1 MARWSNRL
9 FRPLCLLPLLALAA
23 CGDEGAETTPPAEA
37 TKADGAV
44 ADADTKPGKSSTPPE
59 AVPGRPGER
68 PVKEAQSG
76 PVATPLPQDA
86 PAALTDPSLA
96 SEQAPASFKC
106 HFETSKGAFVVEVT
120 RAWAP
125 VGADRFYNLCKVG
138 WFDNAKFFR
147 NIGGFMVQFGISAY
161 PAATTAWKEATIH
174 DDAVVES
181 NTPLMVTF
189 AKTGAPNSRTTQIF
203 INHGNNK
210 NLDGMGFAP
219 FGKVVEGAD
228 VVGQLYDG
236 YGEGAP
242 RGKGPRQ
249 DLVMKVGDLYLED
262 RFPKLDK
269 IVSTKVK

>member
-1 MARWSNRL
+1 MARWPIRL

-23 CGDEGAETTPPAEA
+23 CSDEVAEVTPPQ
-37 TKADGAV
+37 ADV
-44 ADADTKPGKSSTPPE
+44 KPTDADTKPGKSSTPPKE
-59 AVPGRPGER
+59 VPGRPGER

-76 PVATPLPQDA
+76 PVATPLPQGA

-106 HFETSKGAFVVEVT
+106 HFETSKGEFVVEVT
-120 RAWAP
+120 REWAP
-125 VGADRFYNLCKVG
+125 LGADRFYNLCKIG

-147 NIGGFMVQFGISAY
+147 NIGGFMVQFGMSAY
-161 PAATTAWKEATIH
+161 PDAMAAWKEATIN
-174 DDAVVES
+174 DDPVVKS

-189 AKTGAPNSRTTQIF
+189 AKTGAPNSRSTQIF

-210 NLDGMGFAP
+210 NLDSMGFAP
-219 FGKVVEGAD
+219 FGQVVEGAD
-228 VVGQLYDG
+228 VVGQLYSG

-242 RGKGPRQ
+242 RGSGPRQ
-249 DLVMKVGDLYLED
+249 DLLMKFGDVYLED
-262 RFPKLDK
+262 GFPKLDK